1 MCIEKLYDLVTYNMF
16 IGEIVSWSYKPKKC
30 DFLKVA

>member
-1 MCIEKLYDLVTYNMF
+1 MCIEKLYDLVIYNMF
-16 IGEIVSWSYKPKKC
+16 IDEIVSWLYKPKKC